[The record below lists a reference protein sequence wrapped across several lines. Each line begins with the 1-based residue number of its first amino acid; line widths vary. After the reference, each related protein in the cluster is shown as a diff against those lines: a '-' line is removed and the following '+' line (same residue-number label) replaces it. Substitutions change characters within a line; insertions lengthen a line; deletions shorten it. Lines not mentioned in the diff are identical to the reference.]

1 MEEQPAILSDRFVR
15 AVDYAMVIHATQ
27 VRKGTA
33 VPYLAHLLG
42 VASLVLEANGDEDL
56 AIAGLLH
63 DAVEDCGGLPRLD
76 DVRHRFGDR
85 VAAVVLG
92 CSDATDA
99 ESKKQQDYWERKRV
113 YLDHLRNADMD
124 VLLVS
129 LADKVHNARS
139 IVTDIERYGITVLSK
154 FNGGPQQILD
164 HYSECLEIG
173 KANGAHEALL
183 TPLANSVKDITRSI
197 TPSNGTSE
205 VMKSMASREERMELK
220 FVSEPEDFTITRVEE
235 ITQKNLKLT
244 KEQKEQFLAVW
255 QEHRPEVLDW
265 SDDEILLAMSLGM

>member
-1 MEEQPAILSDRFVR
+1 MAEQPAILSDRFVR

-42 VASLVLEANGDEDL
+42 VASLVLEADGDEDL

-63 DAVEDCGGLPRLD
+63 DAVEDCGGLPRLE
-76 DVRHRFGDR
+76 DVRRRFGDR
-85 VAAVVLG
+85 VASVVLG

-113 YLDHLRNADMD
+113 YLNHLRSADRD

-139 IVTDIERYGITVLSK
+139 IVTDIERYGSSVLSK
-154 FNGGPQQILD
+154 FNGEPRQILD
-164 HYSECLEIG
+164 YYAECLEIG

-197 TPSNGTSE
+197 TPSSGTG
-205 VMKSMASREERMELK
+205 KPDKEL
-220 FVSEPEDFTITRVEE
+220 
-235 ITQKNLKLT
+235 TQ
-244 KEQKEQFLAVW
+244 EQKE
-255 QEHRPEVLDW
+255 
-265 SDDEILLAMSLGM
+265 